1 MNDNGLLGCS
11 GRTDVGPRIYGGAS
25 GMWVC
30 LAIKIVERPTIDIAR
45 MALNAAVRSR
55 EIGLLGVG
63 TSNHRVKENRCLVG
77 D

>member
-11 GRTDVGPRIYGGAS
+11 GRTDVGPRTYGGAS

-30 LAIKIVERPTIDIAR
+30 LAIKIVECLTIDIAR
-45 MALNAAVRSR
+45 MTLNAAVRSR
-55 EIGLLGVG
+55 EIGLLDVG
-63 TSNHRVKENRCLVG
+63 TSNHRVKENRWLVG

>member
-30 LAIKIVERPTIDIAR
+30 LAIKIVECLTIDIAR
-45 MALNAAVRSR
+45 MTLNAAVRSR